1 MPTWYA
7 MGWEGT
13 TMSEHRTHPFEGEKL
28 SYEQGLK
35 FWDDYSEQYSGFQQ
49 GDIPRRIVRHLLNHG
64 IMNPK
69 DSVLEI
75 GSGPGTYSLEIA
87 PLVSRITCLDTSP
100 RMLER
105 LRRSAE
111 EMGLDNMDLKVQDW
125 NEFSSQKEYDV
136 AIATLCPG
144 SGTPESICRME
155 SASRNSCVLVSWLEN
170 HGDDLNASIWNELG
184 REYGYGFRKST
195 AVQDWL
201 RENDRNPTVEFFETT
216 VVSDIPLEAVVA
228 KERSAFHTYGLEKE
242 AEEIT
247 RRLLEPEI
255 DDGVWHYEATN
266 SMKLIYWES
275 R

>member
-1 MPTWYA
+1 
-7 MGWEGT
+7 
-13 TMSEHRTHPFEGEKL
+13 MSEHRIHPFDGEKL

-35 FWDDYSEQYSGFQQ
+35 FWDDYSDQYSGFQQ
-49 GDIPRRIVRHLLNHG
+49 GDIPRRIVKHLLEEG
-64 IMNPK
+64 IMDSG

-87 PLVSRITCLDTSP
+87 PLVSSITCLDTSP

-111 EMGLDNMDLKVQDW
+111 ELGLGNMDLRVQDW
-125 NEFSSQKEYDV
+125 NEFSSVKEYDV
-136 AIATLCPG
+136 AMATLCPG
-144 SGTPESICRME
+144 SGSPGSIERME
-155 SASRNSCVLVSWLEN
+155 SASRRSCVLVSWLEN
-170 HGDDLNASIWNELG
+170 HGDNLNASIWNELG

-201 RENDRNPTVEFFETT
+201 KDNGRDPTVEFFHTT

-228 KERSAFHTYGLEKE
+228 KERSAFRTYGLEGE
-242 AEEIT
+242 AEKIT
-247 RRLLEPEI
+247 RRLLEPEVV
-255 DDGVWHYEATN
+255 DGIWHYEATN
-266 SMKLIYWES
+266 SMKLIHWES